1 MIRHVVVFSW
11 LPEATDEQKQ
21 RAAAEIAT
29 LPPLMQGLVSYS
41 FGPDAGL
48 AAGNADFTIIADFDD
63 ADAYLAYRDHPAH
76 VDVIKRAIQPIVR
89 QRMGVQLEI

>member
-1 MIRHVVVFSW
+1 MIRHIVVFSW
-11 LPEATDEQKQ
+11 LPQATDKQKQ

-29 LPPLMQGLVSYS
+29 LPPLMRGLVSYS

-48 AAGNADFTIIADFDD
+48 AAGNADFAIVADFDD
-63 ADAYLAYRDHPAH
+63 ADAYVAYRDHPAH